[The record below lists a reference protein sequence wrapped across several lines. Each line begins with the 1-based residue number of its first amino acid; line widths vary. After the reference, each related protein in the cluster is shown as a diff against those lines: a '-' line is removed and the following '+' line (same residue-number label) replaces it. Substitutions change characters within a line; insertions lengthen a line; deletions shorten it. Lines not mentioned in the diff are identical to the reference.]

1 MLLFLALPIIC
12 LFLYYKL
19 HYRRFRKYAN
29 FPQLKSSLV
38 WGHLQTLHKVHKD
51 RHRIDGDIDPV
62 FGDLMEQAGN
72 PPVLFID
79 LWPLNEPMLLIRDHD
94 VAEQVSKQSQLWPY
108 SLPKSPSF
116 KEYLPLVDEH
126 SLIWKSGHHWKTL
139 RKLFNPGFAPKHLMT
154 LLSVVLNKTK
164 IFVQILDEHAAKKD
178 VFDLSSPC
186 TNPTFDIIGAVTMDE
201 DLHVQVPD
209 ALQSH
214 FIQNYKRFA
223 ATYRADGSPSLL
235 PSFSVRW
242 ERRRLGQALD
252 VFLGDV
258 IRRKFDLY
266 KADSNT
272 ASRSILAL
280 SLKDINMLTQPIMD
294 DIISALKTFLFAGH
308 DTTSILLQW
317 ALYELSS
324 NPHTL
329 ARMRYELDQVLGQS
343 ADLDHVFEVINKG
356 GEEVV
361 GQLKYTSAV
370 IKEVLRLHPPA
381 ATARYSPPGTG
392 FHLTMPDGSRI
403 CADDLMLYN
412 GNYLIHRCLQVYG
425 ETKDDFI
432 PERWLDASASNSQTS
447 TKFENAHIPPS
458 SWRPFERGPRNYIGQ
473 ELANIEAKVI
483 LVVLVGRYDLVK
495 EGLGRPILGAN
506 GEPLLDAR
514 GRHITDSDVYNSRQ
528 ITAQPVDGM
537 RVRSIRRTT

>member
-1 MLLFLALPIIC
+1 MLLFLALPII
-12 LFLYYKL
+12 FLYLYYEL

-38 WGHLQTLHKVHKD
+38 WGHLQTLRQVHKD
-51 RHRIDGDIDPV
+51 RDRVDGDIDPV

-79 LWPLNEPMLLIRDHD
+79 FWPLNEPMLLIRNHD

-116 KEYLPLVDEH
+116 KEYLPLVGDH
-126 SLIWKSGHHWKTL
+126 SLIWESGHHWKTL

-154 LLSVVLNKTK
+154 LLSVVLDKTK
-164 IFVQILDEHAAKKD
+164 IFVQILDEHAAKAD

-186 TNPTFDIIGAVTMDE
+186 TNLTFDIIGAVTMDE
-201 DLHVQVPD
+201 DLHAQDPN
-209 ALQSH
+209 ALQND

-223 ATYRADGSPSLL
+223 ATYRDDGSPSLL
-235 PSFSVRW
+235 PSLSVRW

-252 VFLGDV
+252 TFLGDV
-258 IRRKFDLY
+258 VRRKFDLY

-272 ASRSILAL
+272 TSRSVLAL
-280 SLKDINMLTQPIMD
+280 SLRDINVLTQPIMERR
-294 DIISALKTFLFAGH
+294 SC
-308 DTTSILLQW
+308 
-317 ALYELSS
+317 
-324 NPHTL
+324 
-329 ARMRYELDQVLGQS
+329 
-343 ADLDHVFEVINKG
+343 

-381 ATARYSPPGTG
+381 ATARYSPPATG
-392 FHLTMPDGSRI
+392 FHLVLPDGSRV

-412 GNYLIHRCLQVYG
+412 CNYLIHRDPQVYG
-425 ETKDDFI
+425 ETKDDFV
-432 PERWLDASASNSQTS
+432 PERWLDASAADPQAS
-447 TKFENAHIPPS
+447 TKFGNGHIPPS
-458 SWRPFERGPRNYIGQ
+458 SWRPFERGPRNCIGQ

-483 LVVLVGRYDLVK
+483 LVVLVGRYDFVK
-495 EGLGRPILGAN
+495 QGLGSPILGGN
-506 GEPLLDAR
+506 GDPLLDAK
-514 GRHITDSDVYNSRQ
+514 GRHITESDVYNSRQ

-537 RVRSIRRTT
+537 RVRAIRRTM

>member
-1 MLLFLALPIIC
+1 M
-12 LFLYYKL
+12 
-19 HYRRFRKYAN
+19 N
-29 FPQLKSSLV
+29 
-38 WGHLQTLHKVHKD
+38 
-51 RHRIDGDIDPV
+51 
-62 FGDLMEQAGN
+62 
-72 PPVLFID
+72 
-79 LWPLNEPMLLIRDHD
+79 
-94 VAEQVSKQSQLWPY
+94 
-108 SLPKSPSF
+108 
-116 KEYLPLVDEH
+116 
-126 SLIWKSGHHWKTL
+126 
-139 RKLFNPGFAPKHLMT
+139 
-154 LLSVVLNKTK
+154 
-164 IFVQILDEHAAKKD
+164 
-178 VFDLSSPC
+178 
-186 TNPTFDIIGAVTMDE
+186 E
-201 DLHVQVPD
+201 DLHAQVPD

-223 ATYRADGSPSLL
+223 ATYRDDGSPSLL

-272 ASRSILAL
+272 ASRSVLAP
-280 SLKDINMLTQPIMD
+280 SLKDINILTEPIMD

-317 ALYELSS
+317 ALYKLSS
-324 NPHTL
+324 NPYTL
-329 ARMRYELDQVLGQS
+329 ARMRYELDQVLGQT
-343 ADLDHVFEVINKG
+343 ADLDHVLEVINKG

-412 GNYLIHRCLQVYG
+412 CNYLIHRDLQVYG

-432 PERWLDASASNSQTS
+432 PERWLDASASNPQTS
-447 TKFENAHIPPS
+447 TKFENPHIPPS
-458 SWRPFERGPRNYIGQ
+458 SWRPFERGPRNCIGQ

-483 LVVLVGRYDLVK
+483 LVVLVGRYDFVK

-514 GRHITDSDVYNSRQ
+514 GRHITDSDVYHSRQ

>member
-1 MLLFLALPIIC
+1 MLLFLALPIIF
-12 LFLYYKL
+12 LYLYYKL

-38 WGHLQTLHKVHKD
+38 WGHLQTLRKVHKD
-51 RHRIDGDIDPV
+51 RDRVDGDIDPV

-79 LWPLNEPMLLIRDHD
+79 FWPLNEPMLLIRNHD

-116 KEYLPLVDEH
+116 KEYLPLVGDH
-126 SLIWKSGHHWKTL
+126 SLIWESGDHWKTL

-154 LLSVVLNKTK
+154 LLSVVLDKTK
-164 IFVQILDEHAAKKD
+164 IFVQILDEDAAKAD

-186 TNPTFDIIGAVTMDE
+186 TNLTFDIIGAVTMDE
-201 DLHVQVPD
+201 DLHAQDPD
-209 ALQSH
+209 VLQND

-223 ATYRADGSPSLL
+223 ATYRDDGSPSLL

-252 VFLGDV
+252 TFLGDV
-258 IRRKFDLY
+258 VRRKFDLY

-272 ASRSILAL
+272 TSRIVLAL
-280 SLKDINMLTQPIMD
+280 SLKDINVLTQPIMD

-324 NPHTL
+324 NPQIL
-329 ARMRYELDQVLGQS
+329 ARMRNELDRVFGQS
-343 ADLDHVFEVINKG
+343 ADLDRVLEMIYKG

-381 ATARYSPPGTG
+381 ATARYSPPATG
-392 FHLTMPDGSRI
+392 FHLVLPDGSRV

-412 GNYLIHRCLQVYG
+412 CNYLIHRDPQVYG
-425 ETKDDFI
+425 ETKDDFV
-432 PERWLDASASNSQTS
+432 PERWLDASATDPQASA
-447 TKFENAHIPPS
+447 KFENGHIPPS
-458 SWRPFERGPRNYIGQ
+458 SWRPFERGPRNCIGQ

-483 LVVLVGRYDLVK
+483 LVVLVGRYDFVK
-495 EGLGRPILGAN
+495 QGLGSPILGVN
-506 GEPLLDAR
+506 GDPLLDAK
-514 GRHITDSDVYNSRQ
+514 GRHITESDVYNS
-528 ITAQPVDGM
+528 
-537 RVRSIRRTT
+537 